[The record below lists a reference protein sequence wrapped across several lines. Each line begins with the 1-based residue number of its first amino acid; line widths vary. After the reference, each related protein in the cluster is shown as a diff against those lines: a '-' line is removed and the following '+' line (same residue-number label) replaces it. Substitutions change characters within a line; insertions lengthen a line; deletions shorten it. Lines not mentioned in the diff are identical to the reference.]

1 MKQKSILLLILLVLS
16 LTIGCSKSGS
26 DETEKVQI
34 PVAVQTVAK
43 GDVVQSL
50 SFNGDIHAEYDVKV
64 FSKIPDRIET
74 FFVDVGDVVT
84 KGQPIAKIAATAI
97 EQATRQAEA
106 GLVAAK
112 AQDANMRVEYERSK
126 RLFNEKALSQQQF
139 DAIETQ
145 YEATSAQV
153 EQAEAAY
160 AAAKSQLSDAT
171 ITSPISGI
179 IGMRNYEAGDMA
191 APSLPVVS
199 VVQMDRVKTLFNA
212 TEGDLG
218 KLEVGQKATLTVR
231 SYPDIEF
238 EGKVV
243 KISPIL
249 DPVTRMAEIEVLVP
263 NPDKK
268 LKPGMYANVVITTG
282 ILTDVI
288 VVPSYAVIE
297 STSMVKENSRDK
309 VIKNYFVYVVNDSSQ
324 AEQRKLSVDY
334 VNHKNIAVSSGVSVG
349 EKLVVSGQNN
359 LRDGVGVLLADEEE
373 TE

>member
-1 MKQKSILLLILLVLS
+1 MKQTSMLLLILLGLS

-26 DETEKVQI
+26 DETDKVQV
-34 PVAVQTVAK
+34 PVAVQTVTR
-43 GDVVQSL
+43 GDVVQTL

-84 KGQPIAKIAATAI
+84 KGQAIAKIAATAI
-97 EQATRQAEA
+97 EQASRQAEA
-106 GLVAAK
+106 GLAAAK
-112 AQDANMRVEYERSK
+112 AQAANMRVEYERSK
-126 RLFNEKALSQQQF
+126 RLYNEKALSQQQF

-145 YEATSAQV
+145 YEAATAQV

-160 AAAKSQLSDAT
+160 AAAKSQLNDAT
-171 ITSPISGI
+171 ITSPINGI

-199 VVQMDRVKTLFNA
+199 VVQMDRVKTIFDA
-212 TEGDLG
+212 TEEDLG
-218 KLEVGQKATLTVR
+218 RLALGQKAQLTVR
-231 SYPDIEF
+231 SYPDVVF

-249 DPVTRMAEIEVLVP
+249 DPVTRMAEVEVIVP
-263 NPDKK
+263 NHDKK
-268 LKPGMYANVVITTG
+268 LKPGMYASVTVTTG
-282 ILTDVI
+282 VLENVI
-288 VVPSYAVIE
+288 VVPRYAVIE
-297 STSMVKENSRDK
+297 NTSMVKKDGQDK
-309 VIKNYFVYVVNDSSQ
+309 VIKNYFVYIADDSSN

-334 VNHKNIAVSSGVSVG
+334 VNHVNLAVSGGLTVG

-359 LRDGVGVLLADEEE
+359 LRDGIGVLLTDEEE